1 LKKLFN
7 PAAFSTKS
15 IIITFSTVFLLLI
28 IYIMGRPLLYFD
40 NNDYRQRGLQSAV
53 KSIGPLPDDNFDPSR
68 VDSLITQIN
77 PPIVISVGVFAT
89 AKVPIVVRTIISST
103 SAHPATES
111 WLRGPRWT
119 DNAYLTVGA
128 DPPTLQY
135 NWDFIIL
142 AIGSIIVAIVGLW
155 SLYQPSKSHQ
165 MALLSGPS
173 GGASATAPD
182 LPEEYMIIDVQRALA
197 TSEQLFSRST
207 LLLVSGVVMAFVGVG
222 VFFISVFPNEGASS
236 SIHSLVDL
244 LSSRQLLLAF
254 RSFSM
259 LVFIEAIAWFLLRQY
274 RALIEDYKSFYR
286 YYMRRANYLA
296 ALKISNQ
303 NRDDKQSG
311 LIVRTFLTED
321 LTGRLKKDET
331 TENLEGQR
339 LIDKN
344 FAETLAVSAAGVIEL
359 LVHAQRATASAHTPK
374 KSTEPGR

>member
-1 LKKLFN
+1 
-7 PAAFSTKS
+7 
-15 IIITFSTVFLLLI
+15 
-28 IYIMGRPLLYFD
+28 
-40 NNDYRQRGLQSAV
+40 
-53 KSIGPLPDDNFDPSR
+53 
-68 VDSLITQIN
+68 
-77 PPIVISVGVFAT
+77 
-89 AKVPIVVRTIISST
+89 
-103 SAHPATES
+103 
-111 WLRGPRWT
+111 
-119 DNAYLTVGA
+119 
-128 DPPTLQY
+128 
-135 NWDFIIL
+135 
-142 AIGSIIVAIVGLW
+142 
-155 SLYQPSKSHQ
+155 
-165 MALLSGPS
+165 
-173 GGASATAPD
+173 
-182 LPEEYMIIDVQRALA
+182 MIIDVQRALA